1 VNENPP
7 QLGRPA
13 SPAAE
18 WALDPTIAYLNH
30 GSFGACMRAILDVQQ
45 GWRTKLETHPT
56 RFLARDLEDLL
67 DWARSEFAS
76 FVGVD
81 SDDLA
86 LVANTTAAINTVLR
100 SLHFDR
106 GDEVL
111 ATDHAYNSC
120 TKALRYVA
128 AKDGA
133 KVVLARIPFPL
144 NHELA
149 VAGPA
154 ARHQIRSAA
163 SDIGAGLQLPGP
175 IRATGIDPCRFCR
188 REPHGGDVN
197 RRTDV
202 S

>member
-1 VNENPP
+1 MNENPP

-18 WALDPTIAYLNH
+18 WALDPTITYLNH

-76 FVGVD
+76 FVGID

-86 LVANTTAAINTVLR
+86 LVSNTTAAINTVLR

-120 TKALRYVA
+120 TNALRYVA

-149 VAGPA
+149 VAARDLLCEAMHTAVPA
-154 ARHQIRSAA
+154 PPEMIGSMA
-163 SDIGAGLQLPGP
+163 SIFLPGGP
-175 IRATGIDPCRFCR
+175 WS
-188 REPHGGDVN
+188 REDLAS
-197 RRTDV
+197 RMETIE
-202 S
+202 SAL